1 MKERFKRYLEE
12 QFRHIAPT
20 QAAMEYRKSMLTK
33 MLDREHELRIKG
45 VADDDL
51 IYNMVIGELGDFEN
65 TLHDFENNTVK
76 KEIVRRV
83 SVLGTLTA
91 VGYVFLLTLVYIIVG
106 CVAKIWHPTWFIL
119 VGGILVGLT
128 ALSAYSSV
136 KSVKKKWYNALRL
149 FAAIGTVLLS
159 TFVFLLLQVVL
170 KLTGS
175 WLTFLAMVAV
185 LAGVD
190 VTISFATKSKIK
202 WFELPIFVELFC
214 VMLYVILGI
223 SLSMYGINIWHPA
236 WILCLGG
243 FVAAICEAVLFSS
256 GKERVK
262 AKKTTAVD
270 ESYWTE
276 WDD

>member
-12 QFRHIAPT
+12 QFRHISPT

-51 IYNMVIGELGDFEN
+51 IYNMVVGELGDFES
-65 TLHDFENNTVK
+65 TLRDFENNTVK
-76 KEIVRRV
+76 KEVVRRV
-83 SVLGTLTA
+83 SVLGTLGTI
-91 VGYVFLLTLVYIIVG
+91 GYVFLLTMIYIIVG
-106 CVAKIWHPTWFIL
+106 CVAKIWHPTWFII
-119 VGGILVGLT
+119 VGGILVGLV
-128 ALSAYSSV
+128 AFMGWFSV
-136 KSVKKKWYNALRL
+136 KCVKKKWYNAMRL
-149 FAAIGTVLLS
+149 FAAGGIALLS
-159 TFVFLLLQVVL
+159 VFVFLILQVIL
-170 KLTGS
+170 GLTGS
-175 WLTFLAMVAV
+175 WLTFLAMVA
-185 LAGVD
+185 LIAGAD
-190 VTISFATKSKIK
+190 VTISFATKSKIR
-202 WFELPIFVELFC
+202 WFELPVFVEVFC

-223 SLSMYGINIWHPA
+223 SLSMYGISIWHPA

-256 GKERVK
+256 GKEREK

>member
-20 QAAMEYRKSMLTK
+20 QAAMEYRKATLTK

-51 IYNMVIGELGDFEN
+51 IYNMVIGELGDFES

-76 KEIVRRV
+76 KEVVRRV
-83 SVLGTLTA
+83 SVLGTLGTI
-91 VGYVFLLTLVYIIVG
+91 GYVFLLTMIYVIVG
-106 CVAKIWHPTWFIL
+106 CVAKVWHPTWLIL
-119 VGGILVGLT
+119 VGGILVGLV
-128 ALSAYSSV
+128 AFMGGFSV
-136 KSVKKKWYNALRL
+136 KCVKKKWYNAIRL
-149 FAAIGTVLLS
+149 FAAGGIVLLS
-159 TFVFLLLQVVL
+159 VFVFLVLQVIFDI
-170 KLTGS
+170 TGS

-185 LAGVD
+185 LAGAD

-202 WFELPIFVELFC
+202 WFELPIFVEVFC

-223 SLSMYGINIWHPA
+223 SLGMNGISIWHPA

-243 FVAAICEAVLFSS
+243 FVAAMAEAIIFST
-256 GKERVK
+256 GKEKVK
-262 AKKTTAVD
+262 AKKTTSVD